1 MSAKATA
8 GREGREGSAK
18 DAKEFKFK
26 MNSKIIFMAV
36 PFASFA
42 SSSRLLRPVLN

>member
-8 GREGREGSAK
+8 GREGRESAAK
-18 DAKEFKFK
+18 AAKEFNFK
-26 MNSKIIFMAV
+26 MNSKITFLAV

-42 SSSRLLRPVLN
+42 SSSRPSRPVLN